1 MGLTDV
7 EDRKGL
13 LEKQSVAG
21 ALHKASVS
29 ACSEEQLHPRVKLGK
44 EEERGVSSPRRVR
57 APHRVLPGHLP
68 PASAAAR
75 LLGAPGCCHCSAQ
88 SGAPSDLHLRS
99 VSTCCSSRLS
109 SLPGL
114 LLLAHFHLPDE
125 VSVCRRCWGCA
136 QGAGACGWW
145 PNSPAKT
152 SPEEEGRGS
161 PLPAPRGSADPRLL
175 PQRKGLQPLLVGD
188 GSLRVVCFPHSL
200 CA

>member
-29 ACSEEQLHPRVKLGK
+29 ACSEEQLHPWVKLGK

-75 LLGAPGCCHCSAQ
+75 LLGSPPGAASAQ
-88 SGAPSDLHLRS
+88 PRVEPSQ
-99 VSTCCSSRLS
+99 T
-109 SLPGL
+109 
-114 LLLAHFHLPDE
+114 
-125 VSVCRRCWGCA
+125 
-136 QGAGACGWW
+136 
-145 PNSPAKT
+145 
-152 SPEEEGRGS
+152 
-161 PLPAPRGSADPRLL
+161 
-175 PQRKGLQPLLVGD
+175 
-188 GSLRVVCFPHSL
+188 HS
-200 CA
+200 

>member
-29 ACSEEQLHPRVKLGK
+29 ACSEEQLHPWVKLGK

-75 LLGAPGCCHCSAQ
+75 LLGSPRVLPLLSPEWSPLRPTPEVRLHVLLIPTLFPSRASAPGSF
-88 SGAPSDLHLRS
+88 PSTR
-99 VSTCCSSRLS
+99 
-109 SLPGL
+109 
-114 LLLAHFHLPDE
+114 
-125 VSVCRRCWGCA
+125 
-136 QGAGACGWW
+136 
-145 PNSPAKT
+145 
-152 SPEEEGRGS
+152 
-161 PLPAPRGSADPRLL
+161 
-175 PQRKGLQPLLVGD
+175 
-188 GSLRVVCFPHSL
+188 
-200 CA
+200 